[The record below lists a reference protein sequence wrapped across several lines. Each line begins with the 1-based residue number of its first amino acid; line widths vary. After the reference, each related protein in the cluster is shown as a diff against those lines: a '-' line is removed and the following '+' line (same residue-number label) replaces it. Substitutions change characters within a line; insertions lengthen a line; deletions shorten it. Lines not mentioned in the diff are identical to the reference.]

1 MLYGECPTNREQ
13 PQKKIATAAYP
24 SIRRE
29 RRKYACVQRKRGKTR
44 KRSVQH
50 TAGKPTKAV
59 RAFKSADGFKFI
71 ELYSLINSTPKVFL
85 PQWLVTILPATVSQT
100 SLKSKLCA
108 TNCTARSTSSLSAE
122 LWVIKHLVPSYL
134 GYCVFKSSI

>member
-59 RAFKSADGFKFI
+59 RAFKSADGFRWFARRMLNGTLTRFAALA
-71 ELYSLINSTPKVFL
+71 LYAGIFAAFSSYTWISGGCYLL
-85 PQWLVTILPATVSQT
+85 LWL
-100 SLKSKLCA
+100 
-108 TNCTARSTSSLSAE
+108 LSICWAFP
-122 LWVIKHLVPSYL
+122 IKHKIRKLRK
-134 GYCVFKSSI
+134 GK